1 MPRLIWPFRCPLLVR
16 EGDTM
21 HIHGSN
27 ANNTLFQYKMSL
39 KAGIDSN
46 TR

>member
-1 MPRLIWPFRCPLLVR
+1 MVFGEMGTASERYAKTGER
-16 EGDTM
+16 ETR
-21 HIHGSN
+21 
-27 ANNTLFQYKMSL
+27 TLFQYKMSL